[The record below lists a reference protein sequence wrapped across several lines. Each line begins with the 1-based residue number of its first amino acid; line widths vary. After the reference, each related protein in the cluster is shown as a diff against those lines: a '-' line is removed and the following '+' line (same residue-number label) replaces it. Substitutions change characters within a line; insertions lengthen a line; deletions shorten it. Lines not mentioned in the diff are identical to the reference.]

1 MTATRTDRTTATT
14 ARSGA
19 RTAYTAII
27 GVAAVLVLLQA
38 VWAGLFIR
46 EGEDYRDNWVE
57 IHARGADL
65 AIILGIVAF
74 VVLVVKLRSRRDL
87 LIGTAAFVVA
97 LVLEA
102 YLGGL
107 IGDSPALTVVHFP
120 LAMAIMG
127 LSVWLPLRAVRAG
140 APRA

>member
-107 IGDSPALTVVHFP
+107 IGEHSGLTAVHFP
-120 LAMAIMG
+120 LAMALMA
-127 LSVWLPLRAVRAG
+127 LAVWLPLRARSRG
-140 APRA
+140 